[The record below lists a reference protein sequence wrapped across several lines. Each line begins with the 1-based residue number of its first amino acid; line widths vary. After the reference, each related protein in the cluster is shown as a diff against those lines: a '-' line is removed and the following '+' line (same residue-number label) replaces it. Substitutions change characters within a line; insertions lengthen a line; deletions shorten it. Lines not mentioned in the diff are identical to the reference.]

1 MVKRGKK
8 FHHYR
13 RDWIALRRDI
23 DMDGIR
29 SSWNISMV
37 VRLVLIGISF
47 NYYWINIGIINHRW
61 YFRTRILL
69 SEILVGASVVL
80 RAPHWFLQGV
90 VV

>member
-1 MVKRGKK
+1 MKRGKK

-23 DMDGIR
+23 DTDGIC

-37 VRLVLIGISF
+37 VRLVLIGVSF
-47 NYYWINIGIINHRW
+47 NIIIGINIGIINHRW

-69 SEILVGASVVL
+69 SEIPVGASVVL
-80 RAPHWFLQGV
+80 RAPHRFLQGV

>member
-1 MVKRGKK
+1 MKRGKK

-23 DMDGIR
+23 DTDGIC

-37 VRLVLIGISF
+37 VRLVLIDVSF
-47 NYYWINIGIINHRW
+47 NIIIGINIGIINHRW

-69 SEILVGASVVL
+69 SEIHMGASVVSG
-80 RAPHWFLQGV
+80 PPVGFSKE
-90 VV
+90 

>member
-1 MVKRGKK
+1 MKRGKK

-23 DMDGIR
+23 DTDGIC

-37 VRLVLIGISF
+37 VRLVLIGVSF
-47 NYYWINIGIINHRW
+47 NIIIGINIGIINHRW

-69 SEILVGASVVL
+69 SEIPVGASVVL
-80 RAPHWFLQGV
+80 RAPHRFLQGV
-90 VV
+90 VI